1 MANIR
6 KSFNF
11 RNGVQVDNDNFVVN
25 ANGLVGIGT
34 STPTEAIDAI
44 GNAKISGFTTT
55 STLGVAQTANFYGD
69 LKVGTGIT
77 MSGGIVTAVSFYG
90 DGSTLSNVYAIS
102 TTGWV
107 AQGVGLHTLS
117 RSVGIGTTNPV
128 YKLQIGSNPATG
140 IGVGI
145 TAGNIRVSGVITATT
160 FVGSLTGTATTATNL
175 SNAAN
180 ITTGTI
186 SDARLPSVITS
197 DINSSGVSTFTTLKV
212 GTAITMSSGIIT
224 ATTFSGSVTGD
235 LTGVASTATKLETAR
250 NFSVSGDVLSHT
262 VSFDGTSNVALGVTL
277 SGTFSANT
285 SGIITAN
292 TFSGIVTSTS
302 GTFDNL
308 RIDKTTAASLVVTST
323 TNSSVSIGESVGA
336 GNSSA
341 QLLYTPGT
349 GRLDI
354 TNYDLGG
361 VSINLHGGTGTG
373 TTESFNVKYD
383 NTKQF
388 EVTYDGKVGVN
399 RGATPLTRN
408 FEVGGD
414 MFVSNNAKVAGIMTI
429 GTGAFEVTLGDGSP
443 LPVSD
448 TQNFNTI
455 SGISTF
461 NRLNV
466 VTELTVGSA
475 ITASSNAYFGGEVGI
490 GTTNNV
496 GFKTGPTN
504 LISHAEGSI
513 WARNG
518 FYTAGRVI
526 ITSNPDGSSYTD
538 SRLIPSSPVD
548 YGALV
553 PFVDYGDF
561 QAESGAASFLTQ
573 NVLIVPSVGQAT
585 VGFGTT
591 NGGLIPR
598 SFLPGGNRYLTKVGI
613 NTYYAR
619 SIFDVGTASTT
630 MNSYFIPPSLTQD
643 EINIMQDL
651 WNTPTGTGYTA
662 ANKVTPDGVV
672 PGALVYNSTARE
684 LQVGIGT
691 TTFASVGVPVGGII
705 MWSGTTIPSGWALCD
720 GTNSTPDLRNRFIVG
735 ANDVSKTG
743 ITTQAGPGFSTST
756 GIADDT
762 YEPGDIGGE
771 TAHQLTE
778 DELASHDHGFASSR
792 GSSDYGGSNPASG
805 SPVTGTTDPAG
816 SDHYHENRPPYYAL
830 AFIMRTA

>member
-44 GNAKISGFTTT
+44 GNAKISGLTTT

-160 FVGSLTGTATTATNL
+160 FVGSLTGTATNATNL

-186 SDARLPSVITS
+186 SDARLPNVITS

-250 NFSVSGDVLSHT
+250 NFSVSGDILSQT
-262 VSFDGTSNVALGVTL
+262 ISFDGTSNVALGVTL
-277 SGTFSANT
+277 SNSFNANT

-292 TFSGIVTSTS
+292 TFSGIVTSTN
-302 GTFDNL
+302 GTFDDL
-308 RIDKTTAASLVVTST
+308 RINKSSAASLVVTST

-354 TNYDLGG
+354 TNYDVGG
-361 VSINLHGGTGTG
+361 VSINLHEGTGTG
-373 TTESFNVKYD
+373 TTESFNVKYN

-399 RGATPLTRN
+399 RGGVPLTRN

-414 MFVSNNAKVAGIMTI
+414 ALVSRNATISGILTVT
-429 GTGAFEVTLGDGSP
+429 GTGGNSVTLGDGSP
-443 LPVSD
+443 LPIPD
-448 TQNFNTI
+448 NQNFNTVT
-455 SGISTF
+455 GISTF
-461 NRLNV
+461 NQLNV
-466 VTELTVGSA
+466 INSFTYSGLSTVF
-475 ITASSNAYFGGEVGI
+475 FGGDVGI
-490 GTTNNV
+490 GTTSNV
-496 GFKTGPTN
+496 GFLTGPNQLRTH
-504 LISHAEGSI
+504 IEGST
-513 WARNG
+513 WAKEG
-518 FYTAGRVI
+518 FYTAGKLA
-526 ITSNPDGSSYTD
+526 ITDKVDGSVYTD
-538 SRLIPSSPVD
+538 DRVIPSSPIDYGAVVPYVD
-548 YGALV
+548 YGN
-553 PFVDYGDF
+553 F
-561 QAESGAASFLTQ
+561 QVTTGGAAFLVN
-573 NVLIVPSVGQAT
+573 NVLMVPGVGQET

-591 NGGLIPR
+591 NGGLIPA
-598 SFLPGGNRYLTKVGI
+598 SFLPGGNKYLTKVGI

-630 MNSYFIPPSLTQD
+630 MNSYFIPPSLTQS
-643 EINIMQDL
+643 EIDIMKVLHQ
-651 WNTPTGTGYTA
+651 TPTGTGYTA
-662 ANKVTPDGVV
+662 AHKVTPDGLI
-672 PGALVYNSTARE
+672 PGAIVHNKTTNTVQVGHGTDNFRNLSPVVAFATVDGGSLVSTDGYNLALSNST
-684 LQVGIGT
+684 
-691 TTFASVGVPVGGII
+691 
-705 MWSGTTIPSGWALCD
+705 
-720 GTNSTPDLRNRFIVG
+720 NN
-735 ANDVSKTG
+735 ANFT
-743 ITTQAGPGFSTST
+743 FSTALQSANYT
-756 GIADDT
+756 VMV
-762 YEPGDIGGE
+762 
-771 TAHQLTE
+771 
-778 DELASHDHGFASSR
+778 S
-792 GSSDYGGSNPASG
+792 
-805 SPVTGTTDPAG
+805 AG
-816 SDHYHENRPPYYAL
+816 SITESYTVPEAQKLTTGFRITFSPSNANTQSYTVMIL
-830 AFIMRTA
+830 QI

>member
-44 GNAKISGFTTT
+44 GNAKISGLTTT

-186 SDARLPSVITS
+186 SDARLPNVITS

-250 NFSVSGDVLSHT
+250 NFSVSGDILSQT
-262 VSFDGTSNVALGVTL
+262 ISFDGTSNVALGVTL
-277 SGTFSANT
+277 SNSFNANT

-292 TFSGIVTSTS
+292 TFSGIVTSTN
-302 GTFDNL
+302 GTFDDL
-308 RIDKTTAASLVVTST
+308 RINKSSAASLVVTST

-354 TNYDLGG
+354 TNYDVGG
-361 VSINLHGGTGTG
+361 VSINLHEGTGTG
-373 TTESFNVKYD
+373 TTESFNVKYN

-399 RGATPLTRN
+399 RGGVPLTRN

-414 MFVSNNAKVAGIMTI
+414 ALVSRNATISGILTVT
-429 GTGAFEVTLGDGSP
+429 GTGGNSVTLGDGSP
-443 LPVSD
+443 LPIPD
-448 TQNFNTI
+448 NQNFNTVT
-455 SGISTF
+455 GISTF
-461 NRLNV
+461 NQLNV
-466 VTELTVGSA
+466 INSFTYSGLSTVF
-475 ITASSNAYFGGEVGI
+475 FGGDVGI
-490 GTTNNV
+490 GTTSNV
-496 GFKTGPTN
+496 GFLTGPNQLRTH
-504 LISHAEGSI
+504 IEGST
-513 WARNG
+513 WAKEG
-518 FYTAGRVI
+518 FYTAGKLA
-526 ITSNPDGSSYTD
+526 ITDKVDGSVYTD
-538 SRLIPSSPVD
+538 DRVIPSSPIDYGAVVPYVD
-548 YGALV
+548 YGN
-553 PFVDYGDF
+553 F
-561 QAESGAASFLTQ
+561 QVTTGGAAFLVN
-573 NVLIVPSVGQAT
+573 NVLMVPGVGQET

-591 NGGLIPR
+591 NGGLIPA
-598 SFLPGGNRYLTKVGI
+598 SFLPGGNKYLTKVGI

-630 MNSYFIPPSLTQD
+630 MNSYFIPPSLTQS
-643 EINIMQDL
+643 EIDIMKVLHQ
-651 WNTPTGTGYTA
+651 TPTGTGYTA
-662 ANKVTPDGVV
+662 AHKVTPDGLI
-672 PGALVYNSTARE
+672 PGAIVHNKTTNTVQVGHGTDNFRNLSPVVAFATVDGGSLVSTDGYNLALSNST
-684 LQVGIGT
+684 
-691 TTFASVGVPVGGII
+691 
-705 MWSGTTIPSGWALCD
+705 
-720 GTNSTPDLRNRFIVG
+720 NN
-735 ANDVSKTG
+735 ANFT
-743 ITTQAGPGFSTST
+743 FSTALQSANYT
-756 GIADDT
+756 VMV
-762 YEPGDIGGE
+762 
-771 TAHQLTE
+771 
-778 DELASHDHGFASSR
+778 S
-792 GSSDYGGSNPASG
+792 
-805 SPVTGTTDPAG
+805 AG
-816 SDHYHENRPPYYAL
+816 SITESYTVPEAQKLTTGFRITFSPSNANTQSYTVMIL
-830 AFIMRTA
+830 QI

>member
-44 GNAKISGFTTT
+44 GNAKISGLTTT
-55 STLGVAQTANFYGD
+55 STLGVAQTANFYGA

-250 NFSVSGDVLSHT
+250 NFSVSGDILSQT
-262 VSFDGTSNVALGVTL
+262 ASFDGTSNVALGVTL

-292 TFSGIVTSTS
+292 TFSGIVTSTN
-302 GTFDNL
+302 GTFDDL
-308 RIDKTTAASLVVTST
+308 RINKSSAASLVVTST

-341 QLLYTPGT
+341 QFLYTPGT

-354 TNYDLGG
+354 NNYDVGG
-361 VSINLHGGTGTG
+361 VSINLHEGTGTG

-399 RGATPLTRN
+399 RGSTPLTRN

-414 MFVSNNAKVAGIMTI
+414 ALVSRNATISGILTVT
-429 GTGAFEVTLGDGSP
+429 GTGGNTVTLGDGSP
-443 LPVSD
+443 IPIPD
-448 TQNFNTI
+448 DQNFNI
-455 SGISTF
+455 VSGITTF
-461 NRLNV
+461 N
-466 VTELTVGSA
+466 ELEVSNGFSYLGLSTVF
-475 ITASSNAYFGGEVGI
+475 FGGDVGI
-490 GTTNNV
+490 GTTSNV
-496 GFKTGPTN
+496 GFLTGPNQLRTH
-504 LISHAEGSI
+504 IEGST
-513 WARNG
+513 WAKEG
-518 FYTAGRVI
+518 FYTAGKLA
-526 ITSNPDGSSYTD
+526 ITDKVDGSVYTD
-538 SRLIPSSPVD
+538 DRVIPSSPIDYGAVVPYVD
-548 YGALV
+548 YGN
-553 PFVDYGDF
+553 F
-561 QAESGAASFLTQ
+561 QVTTGGAAFLVN
-573 NVLIVPSVGQAT
+573 NVLMVPGVGQET

-591 NGGLIPR
+591 NGGLIPT

-630 MNSYFIPPSLTQD
+630 MNSYFIPPSLTQS
-643 EINIMQDL
+643 EIDIMKVLHQ
-651 WNTPTGTGYTA
+651 TPTGTGYTA
-662 ANKVTPDGVV
+662 AHKVTPDGLI
-672 PGALVYNSTARE
+672 PGAIVHNKTTNTVQVGHGTDNFRNLSPVVAFATVDGGSLVSTDGYNLALSNST
-684 LQVGIGT
+684 
-691 TTFASVGVPVGGII
+691 
-705 MWSGTTIPSGWALCD
+705 
-720 GTNSTPDLRNRFIVG
+720 NN
-735 ANDVSKTG
+735 ANFT
-743 ITTQAGPGFSTST
+743 FSTALQSANYT
-756 GIADDT
+756 VMV
-762 YEPGDIGGE
+762 
-771 TAHQLTE
+771 
-778 DELASHDHGFASSR
+778 S
-792 GSSDYGGSNPASG
+792 
-805 SPVTGTTDPAG
+805 AG
-816 SDHYHENRPPYYAL
+816 STTESYTVPEAQKLTTGFRITFSPSNANTQSYTVMIL
-830 AFIMRTA
+830 QI

>member
-44 GNAKISGFTTT
+44 GNAKISGLTTT

-160 FVGSLTGTATTATNL
+160 FVGSLTGTATNATNL

-186 SDARLPSVITS
+186 SDARLPNVITS

-250 NFSVSGDVLSHT
+250 NFSVSGDILSQT
-262 VSFDGTSNVALGVTL
+262 ISFDGTSNVALGVTL
-277 SGTFSANT
+277 SNSFNANT

-292 TFSGIVTSTS
+292 TFSGIVTSTN
-302 GTFDNL
+302 GTFDDL
-308 RIDKTTAASLVVTST
+308 RINKSSAASLVVTST

-354 TNYDLGG
+354 TNYDVGG
-361 VSINLHGGTGTG
+361 VSINLHEGTGTG
-373 TTESFNVKYD
+373 TTESFNVKYN

-399 RGATPLTRN
+399 RGGVPLTRN

-414 MFVSNNAKVAGIMTI
+414 ALVSRNATISGILTVT
-429 GTGAFEVTLGDGSP
+429 GTGGNSVTLGDGSP
-443 LPVSD
+443 LPIPD
-448 TQNFNTI
+448 NQNFNTVT
-455 SGISTF
+455 GISTF
-461 NRLNV
+461 NQLNV
-466 VTELTVGSA
+466 INSFTYSGLSTVF
-475 ITASSNAYFGGEVGI
+475 FGGDVGI
-490 GTTNNV
+490 GTTSNV
-496 GFKTGPTN
+496 GFLTGPNQLRTH
-504 LISHAEGSI
+504 IEGST
-513 WARNG
+513 WAKEG
-518 FYTAGRVI
+518 FYTAGKLA
-526 ITSNPDGSSYTD
+526 ITDKVDGSVYTD
-538 SRLIPSSPVD
+538 DRVIPSSPIDYGAVVPYVD
-548 YGALV
+548 YGN
-553 PFVDYGDF
+553 F
-561 QAESGAASFLTQ
+561 QVTTGGAAFLVN
-573 NVLIVPSVGQAT
+573 NVLMVPGVGQET

-591 NGGLIPR
+591 NGGLIPA
-598 SFLPGGNRYLTKVGI
+598 SFLPGGNKYLTKVGI

-630 MNSYFIPPSLTQD
+630 MNSYFIPPSLTQS
-643 EINIMQDL
+643 EIDIMKVLHQ
-651 WNTPTGTGYTA
+651 TPTGTGYTA
-662 ANKVTPDGVV
+662 AHKVTPDGLI
-672 PGALVYNSTARE
+672 PGAIVHNKTTNTVQVGHGTDNFRNLSPVVAFATVDGGSLVSTDGYNLALSNST
-684 LQVGIGT
+684 
-691 TTFASVGVPVGGII
+691 
-705 MWSGTTIPSGWALCD
+705 
-720 GTNSTPDLRNRFIVG
+720 NN
-735 ANDVSKTG
+735 ANFT
-743 ITTQAGPGFSTST
+743 FSTALQSANYT
-756 GIADDT
+756 VMV
-762 YEPGDIGGE
+762 
-771 TAHQLTE
+771 
-778 DELASHDHGFASSR
+778 S
-792 GSSDYGGSNPASG
+792 
-805 SPVTGTTDPAG
+805 AG
-816 SDHYHENRPPYYAL
+816 STTESYTVPEAQKLTTGFRITFSPSNANTQSYTVMIL
-830 AFIMRTA
+830 QI